1 MTEVRLS
8 ILMGS
13 VNIFAQQEDIVGRE
27 KHTKLVMTVLAVE
40 LQLISNANGLVLLRS
55 VKENVPEDGA
65 SVNGIN
71 GGMER
76 NAGQEPKLIVVKWGF
91 ARPT

>member
-1 MTEVRLS
+1 MHARQVAKPANPVAHMTEVRLS

-40 LQLISNANGLVLLRS
+40 LQVNFDFYVLS
-55 VKENVPEDGA
+55 K
-65 SVNGIN
+65 SYI
-71 GGMER
+71 
-76 NAGQEPKLIVVKWGF
+76 I
-91 ARPT
+91 

>member
-40 LQLISNANGLVLLRS
+40 LQVNFDFYVLS
-55 VKENVPEDGA
+55 K
-65 SVNGIN
+65 SYTYI
-71 GGMER
+71 
-76 NAGQEPKLIVVKWGF
+76 I
-91 ARPT
+91 